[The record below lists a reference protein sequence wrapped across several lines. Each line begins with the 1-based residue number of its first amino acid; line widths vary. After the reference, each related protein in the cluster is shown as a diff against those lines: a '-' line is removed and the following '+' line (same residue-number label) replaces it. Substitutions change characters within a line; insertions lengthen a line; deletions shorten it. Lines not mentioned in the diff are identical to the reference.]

1 MERFSAAVREVQK
14 AWPAIDVDPEVFE
27 SHVRERIDPELDA
40 VEAIDALDLDGL
52 YLAFGAGHGAEAA
65 IEAIEKSYFGDL
77 RRAISKLGAQGA
89 HADEIEQRLRD
100 KLFVAADDKPPKI
113 LTYNGRGEL
122 GRWLRVVATREALA
136 ILRKGK
142 RETLTD
148 DNALIDAV
156 TPSRDH
162 ELDYLKSHYRKEFKA
177 AFHHALEEL
186 EPRQRTI
193 LRYQLV
199 DGLNIDEIGAV
210 YGVHRATAARWVEKI
225 RTTLLKRTRN
235 RLMEEI
241 RVGTDELD
249 SIMRLISS
257 QLDVSIHRILTEDG
271 EA

>member
-1 MERFSAAVREVQK
+1 MDRFTEAVAEVRK
-14 AWPAIDVDPEVFE
+14 TWPAVDLDPDVFASHLRERVDP
-27 SHVRERIDPELDA
+27 DA
-40 VEAIDALDLDGL
+40 EVEAVDLDGL
-52 YLAFGAGHGAEAA
+52 FLACAAGHGAASA
-65 IEAIEKSYFGDL
+65 IEAIEKKYFGDV
-77 RRAISKLGAQGA
+77 RRAIYKLGAHGA

-100 KLFVAADDKPPKI
+100 KLFVAEGDAKPKI

-136 ILRKGK
+136 IVRKGK

-148 DNALIDAV
+148 DDALIDAV

-249 SIMRLISS
+249 SIMRLIQS
-257 QLDVSIHRILTEDG
+257 QLDVSIHRILTEDDD
-271 EA
+271 A